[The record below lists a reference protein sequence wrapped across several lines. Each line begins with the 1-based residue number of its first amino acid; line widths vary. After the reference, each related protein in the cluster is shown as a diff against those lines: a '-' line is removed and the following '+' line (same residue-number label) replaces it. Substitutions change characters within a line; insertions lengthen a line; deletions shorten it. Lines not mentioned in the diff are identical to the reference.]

1 MAVRVYRMVSWNF
14 VLRIGLSRPG
24 LFAANAGVA
33 VSWKV
38 ATLAAGLVTRGIL
51 DTLSDGERA
60 GVSPWALVAVLL
72 ALGVVELLGVMG
84 EAFAYFLRK
93 FLIGALLRTNA
104 FNHGLDRFD
113 GLASR
118 PSSGDAVNRLRED
131 VDYIINAVAEWPL
144 ILAGLLEAAA
154 AVVILATVDAQ
165 ATFVVVVPVVLVF
178 VVAAL
183 ARQRI
188 ERYRRASRTSSG
200 NVSDLI
206 GTIFGAAET
215 IKAAGAESRVMKRFD
230 ELNAARAELTIKDE
244 VFGQVVRS
252 GFAQVAT
259 VGLGVILMLGAESV
273 RSGEF
278 TVGDLALFVL
288 YLRLIQDAVQHF
300 ASEFLRPL
308 PQITVSMERLEG
320 LVHGGPKEHLTES
333 ASLHLRGDLP
343 AMPKAPPRGG
353 RGLEV
358 FEAKRLTYTYP
369 GSNHGIRDI
378 DLRVERGS
386 LTVITGRVGSG
397 KTTLLR
403 ALLGSLPVDAGE
415 IRWNGHVVE
424 EPREKLVPPLVAYA
438 PQTPRL
444 FSESVRDN
452 VLLGLTEAEVD
463 LQGAVEAAVLER
475 DIEDVEDGLDTVV
488 GPRGVKLSGGQ
499 QSRTVAARMFAR
511 GADLLVFDDLTS
523 GIDVETEE
531 KLWERLSARDGVT
544 ALVVSHSMSALRRAD
559 RIIVLRDGR
568 VEAEGRLDD
577 LLESSEEMRRIWQ
590 GDIDG

>member
-1 MAVRVYRMVSWNF
+1 MVSWNF

-230 ELNAARAELTIKDE
+230 ELNAARAELTIRDE

-320 LVHGGPKEHLTES
+320 LLSRRPEGTPHGVGPSPSSRRPARHTEGS
-333 ASLHLRGDLP
+333 TTRRARARGLRGQEAYLHLSGVQSRHTRHRPAHRARFAYGYHRKGRLRQDDAAPSALGVAACGRRGD
-343 AMPKAPPRGG
+343 K
-353 RGLEV
+353 
-358 FEAKRLTYTYP
+358 
-369 GSNHGIRDI
+369 
-378 DLRVERGS
+378 VERA
-386 LTVITGRVGSG
+386 RCQ
-397 KTTLLR
+397 R
-403 ALLGSLPVDAGE
+403 AA
-415 IRWNGHVVE
+415 
-424 EPREKLVPPLVAYA
+424 
-438 PQTPRL
+438 
-444 FSESVRDN
+444 
-452 VLLGLTEAEVD
+452 
-463 LQGAVEAAVLER
+463 
-475 DIEDVEDGLDTVV
+475 
-488 GPRGVKLSGGQ
+488 
-499 QSRTVAARMFAR
+499 
-511 GADLLVFDDLTS
+511 
-523 GIDVETEE
+523 
-531 KLWERLSARDGVT
+531 
-544 ALVVSHSMSALRRAD
+544 
-559 RIIVLRDGR
+559 
-568 VEAEGRLDD
+568 
-577 LLESSEEMRRIWQ
+577 
-590 GDIDG
+590 

>member
-1 MAVRVYRMVSWNF
+1 MVSWNF

-320 LVHGGPKEHLTES
+320 LLYGGRRNTSRSRLLSIFEATCPPYRR
-333 ASLHLRGDLP
+333 LHHERD
-343 AMPKAPPRGG
+343 ARSRSSRPRGLPTPI
-353 RGLEV
+353 RGPITV
-358 FEAKRLTYTYP
+358 YATSTCASSAVRL
-369 GSNHGIRDI
+369 
-378 DLRVERGS
+378 
-386 LTVITGRVGSG
+386 
-397 KTTLLR
+397 
-403 ALLGSLPVDAGE
+403 
-415 IRWNGHVVE
+415 
-424 EPREKLVPPLVAYA
+424 
-438 PQTPRL
+438 
-444 FSESVRDN
+444 
-452 VLLGLTEAEVD
+452 
-463 LQGAVEAAVLER
+463 
-475 DIEDVEDGLDTVV
+475 
-488 GPRGVKLSGGQ
+488 
-499 QSRTVAARMFAR
+499 
-511 GADLLVFDDLTS
+511 
-523 GIDVETEE
+523 
-531 KLWERLSARDGVT
+531 RLSPEGSAPARRRCSERSWGRCLWT
-544 ALVVSHSMSALRRAD
+544 PGRYGGTGALSKSRVKSWSPLSWPTPHRRLGCLVNRCATTCSWD
-559 RIIVLRDGR
+559 CPKQKSTFREL
-568 VEAEGRLDD
+568 
-577 LLESSEEMRRIWQ
+577 SRRRCSNGI
-590 GDIDG
+590 

>member
-1 MAVRVYRMVSWNF
+1 MLGWRSLGR
-14 VLRIGLSRPG
+14 SRR
-24 LFAANAGVA
+24 LLQAWSRA
-33 VSWKV
+33 
-38 ATLAAGLVTRGIL
+38 GIL

-230 ELNAARAELTIKDE
+230 ELNAARAKLTIRGRGVRAGGAVGVRAGRDR
-244 VFGQVVRS
+244 GAGRDSHAGSRSRS
-252 GFAQVAT
+252 GPGTSRWAT
-259 VGLGVILMLGAESV
+259 W
-273 RSGEF
+273 RS
-278 TVGDLALFVL
+278 
-288 YLRLIQDAVQHF
+288 
-300 ASEFLRPL
+300 
-308 PQITVSMERLEG
+308 
-320 LVHGGPKEHLTES
+320 
-333 ASLHLRGDLP
+333 
-343 AMPKAPPRGG
+343 
-353 RGLEV
+353 
-358 FEAKRLTYTYP
+358 
-369 GSNHGIRDI
+369 
-378 DLRVERGS
+378 
-386 LTVITGRVGSG
+386 
-397 KTTLLR
+397 
-403 ALLGSLPVDAGE
+403 
-415 IRWNGHVVE
+415 
-424 EPREKLVPPLVAYA
+424 
-438 PQTPRL
+438 
-444 FSESVRDN
+444 
-452 VLLGLTEAEVD
+452 
-463 LQGAVEAAVLER
+463 
-475 DIEDVEDGLDTVV
+475 
-488 GPRGVKLSGGQ
+488 LSCICG
-499 QSRTVAARMFAR
+499 
-511 GADLLVFDDLTS
+511 
-523 GIDVETEE
+523 
-531 KLWERLSARDGVT
+531 
-544 ALVVSHSMSALRRAD
+544 
-559 RIIVLRDGR
+559 
-568 VEAEGRLDD
+568 
-577 LLESSEEMRRIWQ
+577 
-590 GDIDG
+590 

>member
-1 MAVRVYRMVSWNF
+1 MISWEF
-14 VLRIGLSRPG
+14 ILKIGLNRPW
-24 LFAANAGVA
+24 LFAVNVGAA
-33 VSWKV
+33 VVWKV
-38 ATLAAGLVTRGIL
+38 ATLAVGLVTRGVL
-51 DTLSDGERA
+51 DTLSDSERV

-84 EAFAYFLRK
+84 EAVSYFLRK

-104 FNHGLDRFD
+104 FKHGLDRFD

-131 VDYIINAVAEWPL
+131 VDYIINATAEWPL
-144 ILAGLLEAAA
+144 ILAGFLEATA

-165 ATFVVVVPVVLVF
+165 ATVVVVVPVVLVF

-200 NVSDLI
+200 NVSELI

-215 IKAAGAESRVMKRFD
+215 IKASGAELRVTNRFD

-252 GFAQVAT
+252 GFAQVTT
-259 VGLGVILMLGAESV
+259 VGLGVVLILGADSV
-273 RSGEF
+273 RSGDF

-288 YLRLIQDAVQHF
+288 YLRLIQDAVRHF
-300 ASEFLRPL
+300 ASDFLRPL
-308 PQITVSMERLEG
+308 PQINVSMERLEA
-320 LVHGGPKEHLTES
+320 LLHGGPKKNLTES
-333 ASLHLRGDLP
+333 APLHLRGDLP
-343 AMPKAPPRGG
+343 AVPKSPSRQ
-353 RGLEV
+353 RRRLEAL
-358 FEAKRLTYTYP
+358 EAKELTYTYP
-369 GSNHGIRDI
+369 ESLHGIRDI
-378 DLRVERGS
+378 NLRVKRGS
-386 LTVITGRVGSG
+386 LTVVTGRVGSG

-403 ALLGSLPVDAGE
+403 ALLGSLPADGGE
-415 IRWNGHVVE
+415 IRWNGQVVE
-424 EPREKLVPPLVAYA
+424 APRETLVPPLVAYA

-452 VLLGLTEAEVD
+452 VLLGLPEAEVD
-463 LQGAVEAAVLER
+463 LQGAIEAAVLER
-475 DIEDVEDGLDTVV
+475 DIEDLEDGIETVV

-511 GADLLVFDDLTS
+511 NAELLVFDDLTS

-531 KLWERLSARDGVT
+531 MLWSRLSARDDVT
-544 ALVVSHSMSALRRAD
+544 ALVVSHSTSALSRAD
-559 RIIVLRDGR
+559 RIIVLKDGR
-568 VEAEGRLDD
+568 VAAEGRLDD

>member
-1 MAVRVYRMVSWNF
+1 MVFPADAFSMAVRVYRMVSWNF

-24 LFAANAGVA
+24 LFAANVGVA

-60 GVSPWALVAVLL
+60 SVSPWALVAVLL

-144 ILAGLLEAAA
+144 IIAGLLEAAA

-165 ATFVVVVPVVLVF
+165 ATFVVVVPVGLVF

-230 ELNAARAELTIKDE
+230 ELNAARAKLTIRDE

-273 RSGEF
+273 RSGDF

-300 ASEFLRPL
+300 ASDFLQPL

-320 LVHGGPKEHLTES
+320 LVHGGPKERLTES
-333 ASLHLRGDLP
+333 APLHLRGDLP
-343 AMPKAPPRGG
+343 AMPKIPPRGG
-353 RGLEV
+353 RALEV

-369 GSNHGIRDI
+369 ESNHGIRDM
-378 DLRVERGS
+378 DLRIERGS

-415 IRWNGHVVE
+415 IRWNGRVVE
-424 EPREKLVPPLVAYA
+424 EPREKLVPLSWPTPHRRPGCLVNRCATTCSWA
-438 PQTPRL
+438 CPKQKST
-444 FSESVRDN
+444 FK
-452 VLLGLTEAEVD
+452 VLL
-463 LQGAVEAAVLER
+463 R
-475 DIEDVEDGLDTVV
+475 
-488 GPRGVKLSGGQ
+488 RRCSN
-499 QSRTVAARMFAR
+499 
-511 GADLLVFDDLTS
+511 
-523 GIDVETEE
+523 GI
-531 KLWERLSARDGVT
+531 
-544 ALVVSHSMSALRRAD
+544 
-559 RIIVLRDGR
+559 
-568 VEAEGRLDD
+568 
-577 LLESSEEMRRIWQ
+577 
-590 GDIDG
+590 